1 MSFVI
6 YVHVRYTGVSSVLA
20 EKAFISRENIYFK
33 RRHIHPFFLQQKSE
47 SVC

>member
-1 MSFVI
+1 MLFVI

-20 EKAFISRENIYFK
+20 EKKFISRENIYFK
-33 RRHIHPFFLQQKSE
+33 RQDTYILFFQQKPE